1 MGCFILQ
8 SENHQTSS
16 WVLIQNI
23 FNESRH
29 LGILYAESKAA
40 ALPSSQVNP
49 GSWAGRHLDFDLVVD
64 LT

>member
-1 MGCFILQ
+1 MGFDPKY
-8 SENHQTSS
+8 
-16 WVLIQNI
+16 
-23 FNESRH
+23 NESRR
-29 LGILYAESKAA
+29 LSILYAESKAA